1 MTPRIIDRDSAR
13 GLDWPGA
20 IDALRQ
26 GHLAAAA
33 EVRDLFLGPG
43 SGSLL
48 TRAAWLPGRG
58 FGVKAVTVF
67 GENPARGLPSVQGA
81 MLVFDPETGVL
92 TAVIDAPLVTEYK
105 TCADSVLGAQIL
117 ARPDSRR
124 LLIVGAGVLAGGLI
138 AAYRAGMPHLDQVQ
152 VWARRPEQARA
163 LAERLAAEG
172 HAVTPVTDLAA
183 AVAQADI
190 VSTATMARE
199 PVLRGEWVRP
209 GTHVDLIGAF
219 RAEMREADDALMT
232 RARIFVDS
240 RATTVAHIGELAIPI
255 AAGVL
260 TPDDVLGDLYDLVPG
275 RCGRTGADQITV
287 FKNGGGAH
295 LDTMIAAWI
304 AAAA

>member
-26 GHLAAAA
+26 GHLAATA
-33 EVRDLFLGPG
+33 EVCDLFLGPG

-67 GENPARGLPSVQGA
+67 GDNPARGLPSVQGA

-92 TAVIDAPLVTEYK
+92 TAVIDAPLVTQYK

-124 LLIVGAGVLAGGLI
+124 LLIVGAGVLAGGLV

-163 LAERLAAEG
+163 LAERLTAEG

-183 AVAQADI
+183 AVAKADI

-240 RATTVAHIGELAIPI
+240 RATTIAHIGELAIPI

>member
-26 GHLAAAA
+26 GHLAATA

-43 SGSLL
+43 SDSLL

-67 GENPARGLPSVQGA
+67 GDNPARGLPSVQGA
-81 MLVFDPETGVL
+81 MLIFDPETGVL

-124 LLIVGAGVLAGGLI
+124 LLIVGAGVLAGGLV

-152 VWARRPEQARA
+152 VWARRPEQVRA

-172 HAVTPVTDLAA
+172 HAVTPVTDLVA

-209 GTHVDLIGAF
+209 GTHVDLIGAC

-240 RATTVAHIGELAIPI
+240 RATTIAHIGELAIPI

-275 RCGRTGADQITV
+275 RCWRTGADQITV

-295 LDTMIAAWI
+295 LDTMIAAGI